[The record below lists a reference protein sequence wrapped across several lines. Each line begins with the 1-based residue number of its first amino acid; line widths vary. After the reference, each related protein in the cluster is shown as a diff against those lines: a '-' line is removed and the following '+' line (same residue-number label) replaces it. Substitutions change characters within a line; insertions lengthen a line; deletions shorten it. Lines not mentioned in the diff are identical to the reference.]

1 MLVDILFGVL
11 VGFLVIR
18 LVVSLANLLTRP
30 RLVQGTLRE
39 TPKVSVLVPARNEGD
54 NLPSLL
60 QSLERQGYP
69 HLEVLVLDDQSTD
82 DTAAV
87 VLAHAKH
94 HHGVQLLSG
103 APLPAGWLGKNW
115 ACHQLAQAAT
125 GEYLL
130 FLDADVQL
138 HQGAIAA
145 ALAEAQAHKLQL
157 LSLFPDQVMRST
169 GERTVVPIMHYLLVT
184 MLPLRLVQR
193 SARSSLAAANG
204 QFMLFEA
211 KAYRHHHWHERKKA
225 SIVEDIAIM
234 RGLKSKGEK
243 GSVLL
248 ANGFVSC
255 RMYQG
260 YAEGVRGFSKN
271 LLAGFND
278 SMWVMGAFLALTVL
292 GPLALLPW
300 LSLWQMLTLLLLT
313 LALRLAQSLASAQS
327 AITNLLL
334 HPFQMGT
341 LVWVGI
347 RSSIQKMT
355 GKRNWKGR
363 LVDL

>member
-1 MLVDILFGVL
+1 
-11 VGFLVIR
+11 
-18 LVVSLANLLTRP
+18 
-30 RLVQGTLRE
+30 
-39 TPKVSVLVPARNEGD
+39 
-54 NLPSLL
+54 
-60 QSLERQGYP
+60 
-69 HLEVLVLDDQSTD
+69 
-82 DTAAV
+82 
-87 VLAHAKH
+87 
-94 HHGVQLLSG
+94 
-103 APLPAGWLGKNW
+103 
-115 ACHQLAQAAT
+115 
-125 GEYLL
+125 
-130 FLDADVQL
+130 
-138 HQGAIAA
+138 
-145 ALAEAQAHKLQL
+145 
-157 LSLFPDQVMRST
+157 
-169 GERTVVPIMHYLLVT
+169 
-184 MLPLRLVQR
+184 
-193 SARSSLAAANG
+193 
-204 QFMLFEA
+204 
-211 KAYRHHHWHERKKA
+211 
-225 SIVEDIAIM
+225 
-234 RGLKSKGEK
+234 
-243 GSVLL
+243 
-248 ANGFVSC
+248 
-255 RMYQG
+255 MYQG